1 MTIAPVCPAPILQH
15 ETVQMAHGAGGRL
28 SQALMQRV
36 FMPHLHNPFLDL
48 LDDQAKLD
56 LPAGRTAFTTDT
68 YVVSPVFFPGGNIGE
83 LAVNGTVNDLAVGG
97 AKPMYLSAGFVLE
110 EGFSLVEL
118 ETIVRSMAEAARKAG
133 VMIVTGDTKVVGK
146 GQCDKIFIN
155 TSGVGTVR
163 EDTTLSCRN
172 LKPRDSIILSGTVG
186 DHGMAIMTSREGLSF
201 QSTIASDCA
210 ALNSMISAVLDLVPA
225 VHAMRDPTRG
235 GVAATLNELA
245 ASSSVGIEIDETTI
259 PVKPD
264 VRGACEL
271 LGIDPLHVANEGKLV
286 LAVAPEDAGTVVDVL
301 RSFDPGRDAVIIGSV
316 VNDHPG
322 MVVMRTAFG
331 SRRIIDLPLGEQLP
345 RIC

>member
-1 MTIAPVCPAPILQH
+1 MQH

-28 SQALMQRV
+28 SQTLMRRV
-36 FMPHLHNPFLDL
+36 FMPHLHNAFLDL

-83 LAVNGTVNDLAVGG
+83 LAVNGTVNDLSVGG
-97 AKPMYLSAGFVLE
+97 ARPMYLSAGFVLE
-110 EGFSLVEL
+110 EGFSLSEL
-118 ETIVRSMAEAARKAG
+118 ETIVKSMAEAARKAG

-155 TSGVGTVR
+155 TSGVGIIR
-163 EDTTLSCRN
+163 EGVDLSCRN
-172 LKPRDSIILSGTVG
+172 LQHGDSIILSGTVG
-186 DHGMAIMTSREGLSF
+186 DHGMAIMTSRKGLSF
-201 QSTIASDCA
+201 QSQITSDCA
-210 ALNSMISAVLDLVPA
+210 ALNSMIAAVLDAVPA
-225 VHAMRDPTRG
+225 LHTMRDPTRG

-245 ASSSVGIEIDETTI
+245 VSSEVGIEINETSI

-286 LAVAPEDAGTVVDVL
+286 LAVAAEDAETVLEVM
-301 RSFDPGRDAVIIGSV
+301 RSFDHSRDAVIIGSV

>member
-1 MTIAPVCPAPILQH
+1 MTIPPVCPSPILQH

-28 SQALMQRV
+28 SQTLMQRV
-36 FMPHLHNPFLDL
+36 FMPHLHNAFLDL

-56 LPAGRTAFTTDT
+56 LPAGRTAYTTDT

-118 ETIVRSMAEAARKAG
+118 EIIVRSMAEAARKAG

-155 TSGVGTVR
+155 TSGIGSVMAGVN
-163 EDTTLSCRN
+163 LSCRN
-172 LKPRDSIILSGTVG
+172 LQVGDTLILSGTVG
-186 DHGMAIMTSREGLSF
+186 DHGMAIMTSREELSF
-201 QSTIASDCA
+201 QSKITSDCA
-210 ALNSMISAVLDLVPA
+210 ALNSMIIAVLDAVPA
-225 VHAMRDPTRG
+225 IHAMRDPTRG

-245 ASSSVGIEIDETTI
+245 VSSAVGIEINELSI

-286 LAVAPEDAGTVVDVL
+286 LSVASEYAEAVLDVL
-301 RSFDPGRDAVIIGSV
+301 RSFEHGRDAVIIGEV
-316 VNDHPG
+316 VHEHHG

>member
-1 MTIAPVCPAPILQH
+1 MTISPVCPSPILQH

-28 SQALMQRV
+28 SQTLMQRV
-36 FMPHLHNPFLDL
+36 FMPHLHNAFLDL

-56 LPAGRTAFTTDT
+56 LPAGRTAYTTDT

-118 ETIVRSMAEAARKAG
+118 EIIVRSMAEAARKAG

-155 TSGVGTVR
+155 TSGLGSVMAGVN
-163 EDTTLSCRN
+163 LSCRN
-172 LKPRDSIILSGTVG
+172 LQVGDTLILSGTVG
-186 DHGMAIMTSREGLSF
+186 DHGMAIMTSREELSF
-201 QSTIASDCA
+201 QSKITSDCA
-210 ALNSMISAVLDLVPA
+210 ALNSMIIAVLDAVPA
-225 VHAMRDPTRG
+225 IHAMRDPTRG

-245 ASSSVGIEIDETTI
+245 VSSAVGIEINELSI

-286 LAVAPEDAGTVVDVL
+286 LSVASEYAEAVLDVL
-301 RSFDPGRDAVIIGSV
+301 RSFEHGRDAVIIGEV
-316 VNDHPG
+316 VHEHPG

>member
-1 MTIAPVCPAPILQH
+1 AWESLPP
-15 ETVQMAHGAGGRL
+15 
-28 SQALMQRV
+28 ALMQRV
-36 FMPHLHNPFLDL
+36 FMPHLSNAFLDL

-56 LPAGRTAFTTDT
+56 LPIGKTAFTTDT

-97 AKPMYLSAGFVLE
+97 ARPLYLSAGFVLE
-110 EGFSLVEL
+110 EGLPLSEL
-118 ETIVRSMAEAARKAG
+118 ETVVRSMAGAAGKAG
-133 VMIVTGDTKVVGK
+133 VMIVTGDTKVVGR
-146 GQCDKIFIN
+146 GQCDKLFIN
-155 TSGVGTVR
+155 TSGIGILR
-163 EDTTLSCRN
+163 EGSSISCRN
-172 LKPRDSIILSGTVG
+172 LRHNDSIILSGSVG

-201 QSTIASDCA
+201 QSGITSDCA
-210 ALNSMISAVLDLVPA
+210 ALNAMIEAVLEAVPS

-235 GVAATLNELA
+235 GVAATFNELA
-245 ASSSVGIEIDETTI
+245 VSSAVGIEILEGSI

-286 LAVAPEDAGTVVDVL
+286 LSVAPEDARTVIDVM
-301 RSFDPGRDAVIIGSV
+301 RTFECGRDAAVIGSV
-316 VNDHPG
+316 VAEHPG
-322 MVVMRTAFG
+322 MVVMRTVFG